1 MLVGRVD
8 ECTRVDRL
16 LEEARAGRGGALA
29 ICGEPGIG
37 KTSLLDY
44 AAGGVGEMRI
54 VHARGVQSETTV
66 PFAAL
71 VDLLTP
77 LVDSIGALPERQA
90 EALESALAIGPP
102 RPADRLAVLVGG
114 FNLLC
119 AAAAAQP
126 LLALVDDAHW
136 LDAASAEA
144 IGFAARRIGA
154 DPIAL
159 VIATR
164 TPGLSGIP
172 SLHPRP
178 LTASQSRDLLER
190 RGLTPTGLEE
200 AVRDAAGNP
209 LALVELASFDDGGFE
224 PGRSTPRPSRS
235 RAGPRCSCSRPAGR
249 RGRRSSAVR
258 SRRRGFRTR
267 RSRRRSGPASCRSS
281 RAGSAF
287 ATR

>member
-1 MLVGRVD
+1 MLVGRVE
-8 ECTRVDRL
+8 ECAGVDRL

-29 ICGEPGIG
+29 IRGEPGIG
-37 KTSLLDY
+37 KTSLLDC
-44 AAGGVGEMRI
+44 AAARAGEMRI
-54 VHARGVQSETTV
+54 VHARGVQSETAV

-77 LVDSIGALPERQA
+77 LVESIGALPERQA

-119 AAAAAQP
+119 AAAADRP

-159 VIATR
+159 LIATR
-164 TPGLSGIP
+164 TPPGYPGIP
-172 SLHPRP
+172 SLQPRP

-190 RGLTPTGLEE
+190 RGLTPTGLEA

-209 LALVELASFDDGGFE
+209 LALVE
-224 PGRSTPRPSRS
+224 PRPSRTAGS
-235 RAGPRCSCSRPAGR
+235 NRAGRRSRRPTPRWSRRCPGPAGRRCSCWRPAGR
-249 RGRRSSAVR
+249 REH
-258 SRRRGFRTR
+258 
-267 RSRRRSGPASCRSS
+267 P
-281 RAGSAF
+281 
-287 ATR
+287 

>member
-1 MLVGRVD
+1 MLVGRVE
-8 ECTRVDRL
+8 ECTSVDRL

-44 AAGGVGEMRI
+44 AAGRADGMRV

-77 LVDSIGALPERQA
+77 LGEAIGALPERQA
-90 EALESALAIGPP
+90 EALASALAIGPP
-102 RPADRLAVLVGG
+102 RPADRLAVLVGS

-119 AAAAAQP
+119 AAAAARP
-126 LLALVDDAHW
+126 LLVLVDDAHW

-154 DPIAL
+154 DPVAL
-159 VIATR
+159 VIASR

-172 SLHPRP
+172 SL
-178 LTASQSRDLLER
+178 
-190 RGLTPTGLEE
+190 
-200 AVRDAAGNP
+200 
-209 LALVELASFDDGGFE
+209 
-224 PGRSTPRPSRS
+224 
-235 RAGPRCSCSRPAGR
+235 
-249 RGRRSSAVR
+249 
-258 SRRRGFRTR
+258 
-267 RSRRRSGPASCRSS
+267 
-281 RAGSAF
+281 
-287 ATR
+287 